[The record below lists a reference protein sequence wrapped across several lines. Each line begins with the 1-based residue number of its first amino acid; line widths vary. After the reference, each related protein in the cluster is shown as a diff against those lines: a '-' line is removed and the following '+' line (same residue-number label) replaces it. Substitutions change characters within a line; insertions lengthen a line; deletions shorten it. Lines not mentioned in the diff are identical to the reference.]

1 MLFLLLL
8 ITTTVCTLVSPAN
21 AEDIPKFTNVT
32 DQEGLNNSIRLG
44 HTAAWGDYNVD
55 GYLDIVMSST
65 QNIFRRMPQRR
76 TIKGGAT
83 HTEQSADRSFYLYA
97 GHKDNKF
104 RDVSGHSGFADVG
117 VKSVSWAD
125 YDNDGFPDLVVGTI
139 MAGKPPILYKNV
151 DGFSFLDVSEKSGL
165 TKHGATVNHL
175 LWSDFDADGYVDL
188 FQASSGGVLLYHNNG
203 NGTFSEVSKSAGLG
217 DLRKAYGAVWFD
229 ADNDGDQDLFVASGG
244 KNHFFRNN
252 GKSKLSDATEAAGL
266 AGEPTWRSAAAC
278 AGDYNGDGFI
288 DLYVSNIGKAK
299 RNALYKNNKDGTF
312 TDVTWQT
319 KTGDAGDGRTCAWV
333 DFDADGKLDLLSTNH
348 IQPTKLYR
356 NMGRGTFVNVADDA
370 GVDTVRDVFAA
381 TWGDYDR
388 DGFIDVFF
396 NGHDGTA
403 LLRNGGNKNN
413 SLTLLL
419 TGDGIKSNKS
429 AIGARVSVTTAAG
442 VQVREVSGGRGCCE
456 QDMLPLYFGMG
467 DETTA
472 DIDVTWP
479 SGKKCVFKGISVA
492 ESNELA
498 IREIK
503 CEINDL
509 S

>member
-1 MLFLLLL
+1 MLFFLLL
-8 ITTTVCTLVSPAN
+8 ITSTFCMLISNAH
-21 AEDIPKFTNVT
+21 AEDVPKFTNVT
-32 DQEGLNNSIRLG
+32 EKEGLNNPIRLG

-65 QNIFRRMPQRR
+65 QNLFGRRPKRR
-76 TIKGGAT
+76 SVRDSNTDTK
-83 HTEQSADRSFYLYA
+83 QSADRSFYLYA

-104 RDVSGHSGFADVG
+104 RDVSSHSGFADVG
-117 VKSVSWAD
+117 VKSASWAD
-125 YDNDGFPDLVVGTI
+125 YDNDGFPDLAVGTV
-139 MAGKPPILYKNV
+139 MAGKPPVLYKNV
-151 DGFSFLDVSEKSGL
+151 DGVSFLDVSEKSGL
-165 TKHGATVNHL
+165 TKEGATVNHL
-175 LWSDFDADGYVDL
+175 LWSDFDADGHVDL
-188 FQASSGGVLLYHNNG
+188 FQTSSGGVFLYRNNG
-203 NGTFSEVSKSAGLG
+203 NGTFSEVSRSSGLG
-217 DLRKAYGAVWFD
+217 DISKAYGAVWFD

-252 GKSKLSDATEAAGL
+252 GKGKLSDATENAGL

-278 AGDYNGDGFI
+278 AGDYDGDGFI

-299 RNALYKNNKDGTF
+299 RNALYKNNQDGTF
-312 TDVTWQT
+312 TDVTWET

-356 NMGRGTFVNVADDA
+356 NMGKGMFVNVAGDS

-381 TWGDYDR
+381 SWGDYDR
-388 DGFIDVFF
+388 DGYIDVFL

-413 SLTLLL
+413 SLTLHL

-429 AIGARVSVTTAAG
+429 AIGARVSVTTAGG

-456 QDMLPLYFGMG
+456 QDMLPLYFGLG

-479 SGKKCVFKGISVA
+479 SGKKCVFKEISVA
-492 ESNELA
+492 KSNELA
-498 IREIK
+498 ISEIK
-503 CEINDL
+503 CEINEL